1 MVHNKDHTPPT
12 LLFSRLSP
20 SPTALC
26 TSHSLIRSFHSKPSN
41 ICEQLILPNMGEWQE
56 QMMGFDVEDVLSQL
70 SQNEKI
76 ALLSGKLPCLVRG

>member
-1 MVHNKDHTPPT
+1 
-12 LLFSRLSP
+12 
-20 SPTALC
+20 
-26 TSHSLIRSFHSKPSN
+26 
-41 ICEQLILPNMGEWQE
+41 MGEWQE